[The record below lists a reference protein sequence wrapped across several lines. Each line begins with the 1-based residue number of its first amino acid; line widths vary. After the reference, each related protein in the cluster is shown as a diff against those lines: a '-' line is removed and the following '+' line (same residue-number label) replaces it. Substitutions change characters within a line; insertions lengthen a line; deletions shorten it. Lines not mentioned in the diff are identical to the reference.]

1 MRFRSESACSA
12 SPPPLYTMVS
22 SFGMPSRTFSTSA
35 WMCGAVPTGGVA
47 TLNFSGLA
55 FASATNSFTV
65 FAAVSERTTKV
76 FGEDASS
83 HTPTKSL

>member
-1 MRFRSESACSA
+1 MF
-12 SPPPLYTMVS
+12 
-22 SFGMPSRTFSTSA
+22 SRTFSTSA

-55 FASATNSFTV
+55 FASATNSLMV
-65 FAAVSERTTKV
+65 LAGVSERTTNV
-76 FGEDASS
+76 FGDDASS